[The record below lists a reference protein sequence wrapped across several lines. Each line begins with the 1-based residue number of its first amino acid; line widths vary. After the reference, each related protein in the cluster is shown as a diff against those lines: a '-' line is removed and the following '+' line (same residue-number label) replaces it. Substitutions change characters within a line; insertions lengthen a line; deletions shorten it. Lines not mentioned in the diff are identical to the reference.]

1 MPSPR
6 RARLLSLAALLLLLL
21 LPAAR
26 GASAAPTGQVSL
38 FAAGLDPFSKTTDIA
53 VNTSS
58 GVGLKLGPGGG
69 LGGTFSVAW
78 SERVSTSVSLSAVRL
93 PLKLSGAGSA
103 DGGSLDFVPLTVL
116 GERHFALRGRTR
128 GWIGVGFTVP
138 FIAQASLSP
147 ALRRAGV
154 AEIRRPEHPA
164 AVLATGLDVALSP
177 RMSLALGLRWSPV
190 AETLVVIPAGAAF
203 KSQRLGVD
211 FRPVTLS
218 AGLAWRAF

>member
-1 MPSPR
+1 MPRIPSPR
-6 RARLLSLAALLLLLL
+6 QTLLALVPLLFLTGVD
-21 LPAAR
+21 R
-26 GASAAPTGQVSL
+26 ASAAPTGQVSL

-128 GWIGVGFTVP
+128 AWIGVGFTVP